1 MGISG
6 LLAHSSTLM
15 QRCINREGS
24 YTCDCLPGYEPAEN
38 GHLCINV
45 DECANN
51 PDICVHGNC
60 IDTEG
65 SFSCECYE
73 GYCISLDTM
82 LCHDENECEIG
93 AHICD
98 ANAECLN
105 LDGTYTCQ
113 CPRLF

>member
-1 MGISG
+1 MNLGDS
-6 LLAHSSTLM
+6 HSQTV
-15 QRCINREGS
+15 
-24 YTCDCLPGYEPAEN
+24 PGYEPAEN

-51 PDICVHGNC
+51 PDIFVHGNC

-65 SFSCECYE
+65 SFSCECQE

-113 CPRLF
+113 CSVGFDGN